1 MLHDVKELLQDV
13 KELLQD
19 VKELLQDVKEL
30 LDHLK
35 KSSHV
40 LEQAVAVLSVLRH
53 DGFCSKSVLDESL
66 HVVLKSRSVVSG
78 SRDDRFESRASSTV
92 SFDVRSSLFAVIEE
106 LVPYRSGRRAYRSW
120 LQSSL

>member
-1 MLHDVKELLQDV
+1 MKELLQDV
-13 KELLQD
+13 KELLH
-19 VKELLQDVKEL
+19 DVKEL

-66 HVVLKSRSVVSG
+66 HVVFKPRSVISG
-78 SRDDRFESRASSTV
+78 SRDDRFEAGARSTL
-92 SFDVRSSLFAVIEE
+92 SFDVRSSLFSLIEK
-106 LVPYRSGRRAYRSW
+106 LLPYRSGLRAYRSW
-120 LQSSL
+120 L